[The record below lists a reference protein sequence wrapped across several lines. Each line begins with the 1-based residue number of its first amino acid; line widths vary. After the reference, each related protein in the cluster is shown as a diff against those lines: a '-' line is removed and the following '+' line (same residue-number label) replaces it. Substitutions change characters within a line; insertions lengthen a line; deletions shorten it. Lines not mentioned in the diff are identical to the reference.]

1 MVVLIGPHRL
11 QLLTPIGQGGGG
23 IVYKHPVLRDQ
34 CVKIITNPDE
44 IEPERINFM
53 VANPPPQLYSHRLA
67 KFAWPLAPA
76 FCELTGR
83 LVGFSMPYLAKVLP
97 VQAIINPNA
106 CGPAISRV
114 WKWKVAIELLRLL
127 QTLHLMSPA
136 HILGDVNLENF
147 MVHRSGRVSAIDLD
161 STHFVAPSGT
171 VFLCRRHR
179 REMQPPELV
188 SATAPIMDRGQ
199 DQDAFSLAIVI
210 HRLLREGL
218 HPYDAV
224 YCGKGTPLRLHERIE
239 QGIWPDSQRHPEYRP
254 KPGAIPFIALPTDL
268 QVMFRQMFEVGHA
281 DRQQR
286 PDVSQMLTLLE
297 LHQPWKSR
305 FVSIG
310 RLAWRRE
317 LNPTPAPRTSIG
329 NLIELGRRHAR
340 RLAMTTSLIGG
351 TSAYYLFPEEPSATL
366 PLRAFS
372 THEEGNSEQIDQLSL
387 QAPSDPT
394 TAGPTSITPQAPS
407 RPLLE
412 TPLLWRLAEESV
424 TP

>member
-1 MVVLIGPHRL
+1 LIGQHRL

-34 CVKIITNPDE
+34 CVKILSNPDE

-53 VANPPPQLYSHRLA
+53 VANPPPQLYSHGLA
-67 KFAWPLAPA
+67 NFAWPLAPA
-76 FCELTGR
+76 FCEQTGR

-106 CGPAISRV
+106 CGPAITRA
-114 WKWKVAIELLRLL
+114 WKWKVGIELLRQM

-147 MVHRSGRVSAIDLD
+147 MVHRGGRVSIIDLD

-171 VFLCRRHR
+171 VFLCGRHR
-179 REMQPPELV
+179 PEMQPPELV
-188 SATAPIMDRGQ
+188 SAKAPIMERGQ

-254 KPGAIPFIALPTDL
+254 KPGTIPYTALPTDL
-268 QVMFRQMFEVGHA
+268 QVMFRQMFEEGHT

-297 LHQPWKSR
+297 LHRPWR
-305 FVSIG
+305 VRTASIG
-310 RLAWRRE
+310 RFAWRRE
-317 LNPTPAPRTSIG
+317 LNPTPAPRTTIG
-329 NLIELGRRHAR
+329 NLIELGRRHASKV
-340 RLAMTTSLIGG
+340 AMATSVLGG
-351 TSAYYLFPEEPSATL
+351 TATYYLFPAEQTP
-366 PLRAFS
+366 PRS
-372 THEEGNSEQIDQLSL
+372 TMASSNHEWSDFEQPKANSQLS
-387 QAPSDPT
+387 PPDPT
-394 TAGPTSITPQAPS
+394 TGGEAPTESPAPTLQLLEAPS
-407 RPLLE
+407 
-412 TPLLWRLAEESV
+412 LWRQAEESL